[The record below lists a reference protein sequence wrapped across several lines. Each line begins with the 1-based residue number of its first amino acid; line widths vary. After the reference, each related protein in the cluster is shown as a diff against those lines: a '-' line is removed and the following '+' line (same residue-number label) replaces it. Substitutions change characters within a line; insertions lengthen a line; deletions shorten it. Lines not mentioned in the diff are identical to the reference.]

1 MREVMLAVSS
11 GLGVLPVQMAV
22 EEGSLL
28 QEGHR
33 QGDVRLI
40 YPIEPNGP
48 DFDHAP

>member
-28 QEGHR
+28 KRAIDREMLG
-33 QGDVRLI
+33 
-40 YPIEPNGP
+40 
-48 DFDHAP
+48 